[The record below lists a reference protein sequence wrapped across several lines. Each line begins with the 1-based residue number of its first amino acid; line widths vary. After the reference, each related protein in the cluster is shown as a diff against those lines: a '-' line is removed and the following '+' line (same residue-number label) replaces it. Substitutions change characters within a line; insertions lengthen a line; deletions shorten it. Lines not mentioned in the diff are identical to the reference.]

1 MRELNECKA
10 EIFWRSQVR
19 INARRKKRNLIL
31 AWCVPLCLL
40 IALWSVTS
48 LPAGSNGAPSA
59 EQHYGGGLAGNGG
72 NCDGANG
79 ATSGNAGDYKGE
91 TSNSPGSVGG
101 IDGATPNAPGSVP
114 FGTVDSFSFSLTWGC
129 YGTSSYDS
137 ETGKLVKTTDAT
149 NPEEYITTY
158 QLTEGQKQQIYD
170 LVKDLNVT
178 TYPDTYNPH
187 PDGLASSPSMTLI
200 LSVKTDSVQKTITA
214 EGIAL
219 TFESENSQG
228 QKFLSVCKA
237 IRDILM
243 ETDEWKALP
252 EYEFFYD

>member
-1 MRELNECKA
+1 MRELNECRA
-10 EIFWRSQVR
+10 EVFCRSENR
-19 INARRKKRNLIL
+19 IKERRKRRNHVL
-31 AWCVPLCLL
+31 AWCIPLCLL

-48 LPAGSNGAPSA
+48 LPAGSNEAPSA
-59 EQHYGGGLAGNGG
+59 EQHYGGGLAGNS
-72 NCDGANG
+72 DGANG
-79 ATSGNAGDYKGE
+79 TTSGNAGDYKGE

-114 FGTVDSFSFSLTWGC
+114 FGTVDNFSFSVTWGC
-129 YGTSSYDS
+129 YGISSYDS

-158 QLTEGQKQQIYD
+158 QLTEGQKQQIYN

-187 PDGLASSPSMTLI
+187 PDGVASEPSMTLI
-200 LSVKTDSVQKTITA
+200 LSVNTDTVQKTIMA
-214 EGIAL
+214 EKIAI